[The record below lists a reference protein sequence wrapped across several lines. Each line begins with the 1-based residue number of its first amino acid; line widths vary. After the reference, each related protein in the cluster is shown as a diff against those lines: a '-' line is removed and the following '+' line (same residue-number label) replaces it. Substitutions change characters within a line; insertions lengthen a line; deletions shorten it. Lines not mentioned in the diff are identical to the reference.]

1 MRGVRPHAT
10 PVRRG
15 RRGAC
20 VVAGPRAIV
29 CGQSLTAL
37 RRVLQVVVDKT
48 AYRVSG
54 IRLMQTSMINTKTKQ
69 KLYMP
74 NVVLARMFI
83 ENDERSPHARATVRG
98 CCGRVCV
105 WRVRAAGD
113 LCCRSAQVDIYVDPG
128 VTALQIKLLHER
140 LTDFMRHES
149 PDDWMQPAE
158 PYVIA
163 SDVRVRCV
171 ACGVWCVQLPGRMH
185 ALCVTHGVCTPQPSD
200 GKVCLSIWASTW
212 IPWSKRKAVNKA
224 RGTIMVAALRA
235 LRDMGVRHER
245 PPVDIHLTE
254 LAARR
259 REEPVGGGG
268 DDESD
273 LDDARVGS
281 FVGDASLGALR
292 KRHLTPF
299 RT

>member
-1 MRGVRPHAT
+1 MCGGGSP
-10 PVRRG
+10 G
-15 RRGAC
+15 
-20 VVAGPRAIV
+20 IV
-29 CGQSLTAL
+29 CAQSLTAL

-171 ACGVWCVQLPGRMH
+171 PCA
-185 ALCVTHGVCTPQPSD
+185 
-200 GKVCLSIWASTW
+200 
-212 IPWSKRKAVNKA
+212 
-224 RGTIMVAALRA
+224 
-235 LRDMGVRHER
+235 
-245 PPVDIHLTE
+245 
-254 LAARR
+254 AAR
-259 REEPVGGGG
+259 E
-268 DDESD
+268 
-273 LDDARVGS
+273 DARAWHHARCVHAAAVRWQG
-281 FVGDASLGALR
+281 VPQHLGVDVDPVVQAQGRQQGTRHHHGGRAARAS
-292 KRHLTPF
+292 RHG
-299 RT
+299 RAA

>member
-20 VVAGPRAIV
+20 VVAIPRGIV

-171 ACGVWCVQLPGRMH
+171 ACGVCSCPGGCTRLASRM
-185 ALCVTHGVCTPQPSD
+185 VC
-200 GKVCLSIWASTW
+200 
-212 IPWSKRKAVNKA
+212 
-224 RGTIMVAALRA
+224 
-235 LRDMGVRHER
+235 
-245 PPVDIHLTE
+245 
-254 LAARR
+254 ARR
-259 REEPVGGGG
+259 SRPMARCASASGRRRGSRGPSARPSTRHAAPSWWQHCARFETWACGMNGHQWTSTSRSLRRGVARNRWAAAAMTSRTLTTRVWVALSAMHRSAPC
-268 DDESD
+268 ES
-273 LDDARVGS
+273 A
-281 FVGDASLGALR
+281 
-292 KRHLTPF
+292 T
-299 RT
+299 